1 MSRIRLHRWIP
12 ALALCLAPAA
22 GLRAQ
27 SPVTLTLKRA
37 VQLALQN
44 SPDLAAARV
53 QTAVAENQTRVDHS
67 SFFPNLFTGTGA
79 AYTNGFPQTPTGAAP
94 TVFQLSYTQ
103 TVFDPPLH
111 GEFRADQARSVG
123 QRYAQDQARDNVIV
137 RAASDYL
144 ELLRVERSLGWLDKE
159 RESAQKV
166 LDVTQERVG
175 AGLELPIEITKAELS
190 RAKIEQQY
198 VRLQDRQATLEDNL
212 RMLTGL
218 PPGQALELSPESL
231 PPPVEA
237 PVSQLVSL
245 ALSQNPV
252 VAQAEQERVARE
264 RLLRGQRGGYWPS
277 VALVGQYSVFSRI
290 NNYDQFFRTFQRNNV
305 NVGVQIAVPIFRART
320 SAAVA
325 LAKSQLEVAD
335 LQLENQRR
343 QTENEVR
350 HEVRENRELDA
361 AREVARLE
369 LKLSQQKLA
378 VVEARYDQGRAN
390 LAELENARLDES
402 GKWLDFLSADFNRQ
416 RGELDLLRTT
426 GQLSRIFQ

>member
-1 MSRIRLHRWIP
+1 MSRIGLHRWIP

-27 SPVTLTLKRA
+27 APVSLTLKRA

-44 SPDLAAARV
+44 SPELAAARV
-53 QTAVAENQTRVDHS
+53 QTAVAENQARTDHS
-67 SFFPNLFTGTGA
+67 SFLPDLSTGTGA
-79 AYTNGFPQTPTGAAP
+79 AYTNGFPLGTP
-94 TVFQLSYTQ
+94 TVFGLSYTQ
-103 TVFDPPLH
+103 TIFDPPLR

-123 QRYAQDQARDNVIV
+123 QRYALDQARDNVIV

-144 ELLRVERSLGWLDKE
+144 ELLRVQRSLGWLDKE

-175 AGLELPIEITKAELS
+175 AGLELPIEITRAEVS

-198 VRLQDRQATLEDNL
+198 VKLQDRQATLEDNL

-218 PPGQALELSPESL
+218 PPDQAVQLSPENL
-231 PPPVEA
+231 PAPMEE

-245 ALSQNPV
+245 ALSRSPV

-264 RLLRGQRGGYWPS
+264 HLLRGQRGSYWPS
-277 VALVGQYSVFSRI
+277 LQVVGQYSVFSKT
-290 NNYDQFFRTFQRNNV
+290 NNYQEFYRRFERNNV
-305 NVGVQIAVPIFRART
+305 SFGVRVEVPIFRART

-325 LAKSQLEVAD
+325 LAKSQFEVAD
-335 LQLENQRR
+335 LQLEQQRR

-350 HEVRENRELDA
+350 REVRQNRELDA
-361 AREVARLE
+361 GREVARLE
-369 LKLSQQKLA
+369 LKLSQQNLSL
-378 VVEARYDQGRAN
+378 VEARYDQGRAN

-402 GKWLDFLSADFNRQ
+402 GKWLDFLSADFDRQ